1 MRGYF
6 FMNNMMWTLSKTRP
20 EKGLELIQ
28 KPIPT
33 FEDDEV
39 LLKVLATS
47 ICGTDKHIY
56 DWDEWSQH
64 RLRPPLTVGHEMVG
78 EVQAVGTKVKTI
90 QVGDIVSVETHIV
103 CNACELCRTGNS
115 HICEHTEIIG
125 VDRDGAFAQ
134 YISMPASNCIVNRQ
148 ANIDIRN
155 LAVLEPLGNAIHT
168 ISQFDITGKHV
179 AVVGCGPIGLMAINA
194 AKALGAAKVIAL
206 EIDEYRIQL
215 AHKMGA
221 HVVINPKTEHAI
233 ERIFEETIEGIDV
246 LLEFSGNKGA
256 IEESFKYMKMGGK
269 MSMLGIPSKSIQINL
284 ADDFIFKGIQ
294 MHGVIGRMMYD
305 TWYKVNGLIQADVIH
320 FEGIITHEFDME
332 DFQQAFDLLDTGQ
345 CGKIVLYPNG
355 RP

>member
-1 MRGYF
+1 MEK
-6 FMNNMMWTLSKTRP
+6 MMWTLSKTKP
-20 EKGLELIQ
+20 EEGLELVQ

-33 FEDDEV
+33 YEDDQV
-39 LLKVLATS
+39 LLKVLAAS

-64 RLRPPLTVGHEMVG
+64 RLHLPLTVGHEMVG
-78 EVQAVGTKVKTI
+78 QVIAVGAKVKTI
-90 QVGDIVSVETHIV
+90 QVDDIVSVETHIV

-125 VDRDGAFAQ
+125 VDRDGAFAEF
-134 YISMPASNCIVNRQ
+134 IAMPASNCIVNRQ
-148 ANIDIRN
+148 ANIEIRN

-194 AKALGAAKVIAL
+194 AKALGAARVIAL

-215 AHKMGA
+215 AYNMGA
-221 HVVINPKTEHAI
+221 HVVINPKKENAI
-233 ERIFEETIEGIDV
+233 QRIFEETIDGVDV
-246 LLEFSGNKGA
+246 LLEFSGNKYA
-256 IEESFKYMKMGGK
+256 IEESFQYMKMGGK
-269 MSMLGIPSKSIQINL
+269 MSMLGIPAANIEINL

-320 FEGIITHEFDME
+320 FESIVTHEFDMK
-332 DFQQAFDLLDTGQ
+332 DFQAAFDLLATGQ
-345 CGKIVLYPNG
+345 CGKIVLYPSG
-355 RP
+355 KP

>member
-1 MRGYF
+1 MTD
-6 FMNNMMWTLSKTRP
+6 MMWTLSKVRP
-20 EKGLELIQ
+20 EKGLELVQ

-33 FEDDEV
+33 YEDDEV
-39 LLKVLATS
+39 LLKVLAAS

-78 EVQAVGTKVKTI
+78 EVQAVGAKVKTI

-206 EIDEYRIQL
+206 EIDEYRIDL
-215 AHKMGA
+215 AYKMGA
-221 HVVINPKTEHAI
+221 HVVINPKKENSI
-233 ERIFEETIEGIDV
+233 KRIFEETIEGIDV
-246 LLEFSGNKGA
+246 LLEFSGNKKA
-256 IEESFKYMKMGGK
+256 IEESFRYMKMGGK
-269 MSMLGIPSKSIQINL
+269 MSMLGIPSKSIEINL

-320 FEGIITHEFDME
+320 FEQIITHDFEMK
-332 DFQQAFDLLDTGQ
+332 DFQDAFDLIDTGQ

-355 RP
+355 RR

>member
-1 MRGYF
+1 ME
-6 FMNNMMWTLSKTRP
+6 NMMWTLSKTKP
-20 EKGLELIQ
+20 EKGLELVQ
-28 KPIPT
+28 KPIPAY
-33 FEDDEV
+33 EDDQVLLEV
-39 LLKVLATS
+39 LAAS

-64 RLRPPLTVGHEMVG
+64 RLHPPLTIGHEMVG
-78 EVQAVGTKVKTI
+78 QVVAVGAKVKTI
-90 QVGDIVSVETHIV
+90 QVDDIVSVETHIV

-148 ANIDIRN
+148 PNIEIRN

-179 AVVGCGPIGLMAINA
+179 AVVGCGPIGLMAVNA
-194 AKALGAAKVIAL
+194 AKALGAARVIAL

-215 AHKMGA
+215 AYDMGA
-221 HVVINPKTEHAI
+221 HVVINPKKENAI
-233 ERIFEETIEGIDV
+233 QRIFEETIEGIDV
-246 LLEFSGNKGA
+246 LLEFSGNKHA
-256 IEESFKYMKMGGK
+256 IEESFHYMKMGGK
-269 MSMLGIPSKSIQINL
+269 MSMLGIPAKNIEINL

-320 FEGIITHEFDME
+320 FEGIVTHEFDMK
-332 DFQQAFDLLDTGQ
+332 DFQAAFDLLATGQ
-345 CGKIVLYPNG
+345 CGKIVLYPSG
-355 RP
+355 KR

>member
-1 MRGYF
+1 MT
-6 FMNNMMWTLSKTRP
+6 NLMWTLSKMRP
-20 EKGLELIQ
+20 EKGLELVQ

-33 FEDDEV
+33 YEDDEV
-39 LLKVLATS
+39 LLKVLAAS

-78 EVQAVGTKVKTI
+78 VVQAVGTKVKTI
-90 QVGDIVSVETHIV
+90 RIGDIVSVETHIV

-125 VDRDGAFAQ
+125 VDRDGAFAEF
-134 YISMPASNCIVNRQ
+134 ISMPASNCIVNRQ
-148 ANIDIRN
+148 SNIEIRN

-194 AKALGAAKVIAL
+194 AKALGAARVIAL
-206 EIDEYRIQL
+206 EVDEYRIQL

-221 HVVINPKTEHAI
+221 HVVINPKKENAI
-233 ERIFEETIEGIDV
+233 QRIFEETIEGIDV
-246 LLEFSGNKGA
+246 LLEFSGNKYA
-256 IEESFKYMKMGGK
+256 IEESFQYMKMGGK
-269 MSMLGIPSKSIQINL
+269 MSMLGIPSKPIELNL

-320 FEGIITHEFDME
+320 FEGIVTHEFDMK
-332 DFQQAFDLLDTGQ
+332 DFQQAFDLLATGQ
-345 CGKIVLYPNG
+345 CGKIVLYPSG
-355 RP
+355 KP